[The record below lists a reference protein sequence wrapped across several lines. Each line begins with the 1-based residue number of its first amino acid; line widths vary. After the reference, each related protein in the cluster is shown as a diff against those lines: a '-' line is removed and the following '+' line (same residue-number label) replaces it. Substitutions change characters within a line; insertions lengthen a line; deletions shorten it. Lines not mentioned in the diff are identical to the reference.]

1 MGMIPMMILCMS
13 NLNVIGS
20 ESTVQDFSGLSL
32 LSHGYHNTKESLLGL
47 LNSVDI
53 NALPKDKLYLIL
65 NITNDLLH
73 HARHLKLDYDHNITV
88 RKLYFEEKQK
98 EWHTSWLKMLELWGE
113 VETLPEHGP
122 YDAAKKKYEEA
133 ETTRTLAK
141 NNYEHYADSL
151 NNSTHQSTM
160 DALHEIETYVQKLK
174 TGTKNPT
181 AIPTATPTFSP
192 TPTPTSRPTLPP
204 TPRPTPRP
212 SENPTPYETRAPT
225 ASAPPT
231 PWPTSPP
238 DSGASEATNAPQ
250 VPPPNEGM

>member
-1 MGMIPMMILCMS
+1 
-13 NLNVIGS
+13 
-20 ESTVQDFSGLSL
+20 
-32 LSHGYHNTKESLLGL
+32 
-47 LNSVDI
+47 
-53 NALPKDKLYLIL
+53 
-65 NITNDLLH
+65 
-73 HARHLKLDYDHNITV
+73 
-88 RKLYFEEKQK
+88 
-98 EWHTSWLKMLELWGE
+98 MLELWGE

-181 AIPTATPTFSP
+181 AIATPTFSP
-192 TPTPTSRPTLPP
+192 TPTPTSRPTFPP

-212 SENPTPYETRAPT
+212 SENPTPYATRTPT
-225 ASAPPT
+225 ALAPPT
-231 PWPTSPP
+231 PWPT
-238 DSGASEATNAPQ
+238 AYEATNA
-250 VPPPNEGM
+250 